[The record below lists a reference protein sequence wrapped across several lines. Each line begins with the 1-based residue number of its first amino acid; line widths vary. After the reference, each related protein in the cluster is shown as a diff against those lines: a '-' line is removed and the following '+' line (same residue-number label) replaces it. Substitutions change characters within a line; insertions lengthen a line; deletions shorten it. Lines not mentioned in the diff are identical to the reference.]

1 MYGKYKQLGSVS
13 MQGTEGCLSPDLPKT
28 SPWSETQE
36 AATDESMS
44 GLGGEANT
52 RIAAVVRVFH
62 IHEDLGLPR

>member
-1 MYGKYKQLGSVS
+1 MYGKYKQIDSVS
-13 MQGTEGCLSPDLPKT
+13 MQEIEACLSPDPPQT

-36 AATDESMS
+36 ACMDESMS

-52 RIAAVVRVFH
+52 RIAAVVTVFH